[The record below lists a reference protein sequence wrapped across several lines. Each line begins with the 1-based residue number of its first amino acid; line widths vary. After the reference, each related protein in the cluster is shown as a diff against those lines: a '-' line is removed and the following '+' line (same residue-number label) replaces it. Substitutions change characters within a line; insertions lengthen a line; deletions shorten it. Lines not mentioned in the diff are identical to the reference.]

1 MKATRGSRFRGLAAS
16 MGSMTSQRPG
26 ARIAILGAGGWGTAL
41 GVLLAQQG
49 REVRLWAR
57 RAEFAETL
65 RLERHNADYLPGVL
79 LPDALEVTFNLQ
91 RALEGASTALVTVP
105 SVGVTSLLEQL
116 SLLEGVPENI
126 SLVLCAKGLNEHGES
141 LFQGAVQAGFERL
154 AVLSGPNHAE
164 EVARGLPAA
173 TTVAAL
179 RSSVALEVQHALH
192 TPSFRVYTS
201 PDVVGVELGGVLKN
215 VIALAAGMLDGLKAG
230 DNAKAALITR
240 GLLEMGR
247 YLKHQGALEDTV
259 YGLSGLGDLIATATS
274 PHSRNRA
281 YGEAFVKNEVAAEGK
296 KVVEGVRT
304 ARLLEGWARLHRLD
318 LPIVS
323 AVARVLRGK
332 VAAGDALWEVMERRP
347 RGE

>member
-1 MKATRGSRFRGLAAS
+1 MEAMKSEI
-16 MGSMTSQRPG
+16 PPV
-26 ARIAILGAGGWGTAL
+26 AILGAGGWGTAL
-41 GVLLAQQG
+41 GIMLSQQG
-49 REVRLWAR
+49 RRVCLWAR
-57 RAEFAETL
+57 RPEFAQSL
-65 RLERHNADYLPGVL
+65 RLEQQNSDYLPGVL
-79 LPDALEVTFNLQ
+79 LPDALEITSDLN
-91 RALEGASTALVTVP
+91 RALEGVSTALITVP

-116 SLLEGVPENI
+116 SQLEGIKENVTV
-126 SLVLCAKGLNEHGES
+126 VLCAKGLDENGES
-141 LFQGAVQAGFERL
+141 LSGRALEAGFERL

-179 RSSVALEVQHALH
+179 RSSVALEVQHAMH

-201 PDVVGVELGGVLKN
+201 PDVSGVELGGVLKN
-215 VIALAAGMLDGLKAG
+215 VIALAAGMLDGLGAG

-281 YGEAFVKNEVAAEGK
+281 YGEAFVQSAALEKGKPENSSLEKGK

-304 ARLLEGWARLHRLD
+304 ARLLEGWANTHGLD

-323 AVARVLRGK
+323 AVARVLRGE
-332 VAAGDALWEVMERRP
+332 VAVQDALWEVMERRP
-347 RGE
+347 KVE